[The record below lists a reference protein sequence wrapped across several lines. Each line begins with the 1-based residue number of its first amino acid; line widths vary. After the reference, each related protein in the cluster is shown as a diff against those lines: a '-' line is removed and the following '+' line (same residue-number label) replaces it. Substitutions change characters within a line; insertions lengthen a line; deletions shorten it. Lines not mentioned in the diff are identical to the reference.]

1 MSTFDLS
8 GARWEKSSYSSGQEG
23 ECVEFSRSFLAVSG
37 AQWEK
42 SSYSSTTGGE
52 CVEFARN
59 LAPSGIVPVRDSK
72 SPAGPVLLLSPAAWS
87 DFVAFAAND
96 N

>member
-1 MSTFDLS
+1 MSTLDLS
-8 GARWEKSSYSSGQEG
+8 GSQWEKSSYSDQQGG
-23 ECVEFSRSFLAVSG
+23 NCVEFSRSFLSVSG

-42 SSYSSTTGGE
+42 SSYSGDNEGQ

-72 SPAGPVLLLSPAAWS
+72 NPTGPVLLVSPAAWS
-87 DFVAFAAND
+87 DFVAFAAD
-96 N
+96 